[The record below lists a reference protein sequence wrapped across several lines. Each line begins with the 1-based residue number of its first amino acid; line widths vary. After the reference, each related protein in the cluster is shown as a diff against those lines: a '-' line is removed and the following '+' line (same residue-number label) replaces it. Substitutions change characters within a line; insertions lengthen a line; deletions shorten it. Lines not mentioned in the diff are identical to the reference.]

1 MFNVFKSN
9 IVKDVL
15 IHVSLEK
22 NFVNFKTVISFSMN
36 FKTFEISNVII
47 LYFDKC

>member
-15 IHVSLEK
+15 ISLEK
-22 NFVNFKTVISFSMN
+22 NFVNFKAVISFSMN
-36 FKTFEISNVII
+36 FKTFKISNVII
-47 LYFDKC
+47 LYFDKS